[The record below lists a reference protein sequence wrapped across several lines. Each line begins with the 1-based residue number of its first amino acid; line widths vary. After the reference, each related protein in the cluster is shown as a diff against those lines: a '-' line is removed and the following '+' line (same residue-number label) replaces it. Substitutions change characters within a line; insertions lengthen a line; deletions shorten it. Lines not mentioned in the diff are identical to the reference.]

1 MNKKDTEKQTEE
13 KIEQEEALQEENSQ
27 ELKIDE
33 NSGESSEESSPEDS
47 KIDELQE
54 QLLRYQAEIQN
65 LRRISQNEVTKARL
79 YGNENLVKDLI
90 PSIDNLF
97 RTLEHQDIEAKT
109 VPAEGISLIVR
120 EIISALEKNGISVID
135 PKGEEFDPKEHEALS
150 VSDDDK
156 EKPNIVLEVFQK
168 GFKFNERVVRPAM
181 VVVNK
186 K

>member
-27 ELKIDE
+27 ESKIDE

-47 KIDELQE
+47 KIDVLQE

-97 RTLEHQDIEAKT
+97 RTLEHQDIEAKLF
-109 VPAEGISLIVR
+109 PQKAYLSL
-120 EIISALEKNGISVID
+120 SGK
-135 PKGEEFDPKEHEALS
+135 LS
-150 VSDDDK
+150 Q
-156 EKPNIVLEVFQK
+156 LL
-168 GFKFNERVVRPAM
+168 
-181 VVVNK
+181 K
-186 K
+186 KMESQ